1 MIKPYFETDNG
12 KLCHGDCLNTLK
24 QMPAES
30 IDCVVTSPPYW
41 SLRDYST
48 TGQIGL
54 EPTIQEYIDVITEI
68 FSEVKRVL
76 KNDGTLWLNMGDSYA
91 GGGRGGNSAIHNHEH
106 STKGICGVVPTGLKP
121 KDLIGMPWRIAFALQ
136 ADGWYLRS
144 DIIWHKPNPMPE
156 SVTDRPTKSHEYIF
170 LMSKSSKYFYDAE
183 AIMEPVS
190 KNTHLRIS
198 QNVAAQIGS
207 DRAHAG
213 GKTNGNMKA
222 VIRTPKQQEP
232 GKGIKNNDSFNNA
245 TCLPVIE
252 RNKRTVWTIP
262 TQGFSEAHFATF
274 PVNLIYPCIKAGC
287 RPGGIVLDPFMGSG
301 TTAIVAERLNRE
313 WIGIEI
319 NADYLDIAVDRIKKE
334 IAQYKMDLIYSDGG
348 KQI

>member
-1 MIKPYFETDNG
+1 MIEPYFNTDNG
-12 KLCHGDCLNTLK
+12 KLYHGGCLEILK
-24 QMPAES
+24 QMPNES

-41 SLRDYST
+41 GLRDYST
-48 TGQIGL
+48 DGQIGL
-54 EPTIQEYIDVITEI
+54 EPTIKEYIDVMTEI
-68 FSEVKRVL
+68 FGEVRRVL
-76 KNDGTLWLNMGDSYA
+76 KRDGTLWLNMGDSYTN
-91 GGGRGGNSAIHNHEH
+91 GGRGGNSEIHNHEH
-106 STKGICGVVPTGLKP
+106 SAQGICYAMPGGLKP
-121 KDLIGMPWRIAFALQ
+121 KDLIGMPWRVAFALQ
-136 ADGWYLRS
+136 DDGWYLRS

-170 LMSKSSKYFYDAE
+170 LMSESSQYFYDAE

-198 QNVAAQIGS
+198 QNVAAQVGS

-213 GKTNGNMKA
+213 GKINGNMKA

-232 GKGIKNNDSFNNA
+232 GKGIRNNDSFNNA
-245 TCLPVIE
+245 TCLPVLE

-262 TQGFSEAHFATF
+262 TQGYSEAYFATY

-287 RPGGIVLDPFMGSG
+287 RPGGIVMDPFIGSG
-301 TTAIVAERLNRE
+301 TTAIVAEKLNRR

-319 NADYLDIAVDRIKKE
+319 NADYIKIAKERIKKE
-334 IAQYKMDLIYSDGG
+334 TAQYKMDFS
-348 KQI
+348 